1 MQVLDPTTAIAPEM
15 RQIIDGELDRIEDEN
30 DVRILFA
37 IESGSR
43 AWGFPS
49 PDSDYDVRFVYA
61 RPVDWYLTIA
71 PGRDVIE
78 RPITDELDIGGWD
91 IKKALGLLI
100 KPNPVMLEWLSSPIH
115 YRWSEDL
122 CARLTAFAQKTAF
135 GRSCLYHY
143 LHLGERQWA
152 VYAENKDTVNLKKY
166 FYMVRP
172 AMAIRWIRMQPM
184 TPPPMN
190 FQELST
196 GVDLPDDLTGELEQL
211 LIKKSR
217 SKELG
222 EGPRIPSVDAFV
234 LDEFAWAR
242 GATGERPPPKKRLRE
257 EADALFLEIV
267 KGQQG
272 PGA

>member
-1 MQVLDPTTAIAPEM
+1 MDPIDPATAIPTEM
-15 RQIIDGELDRIEDEN
+15 RSAIDAEISRIEREEN
-30 DVRILFA
+30 VRILFA

-78 RPITDELDIGGWD
+78 RPITDELDISGWD

-115 YRWSEDL
+115 YRWSAQE
-122 CARLTAFAQKTAF
+122 CAQLTAFARKTAF
-135 GRSCLYHY
+135 GTSCLYHY
-143 LHLGERQWA
+143 LHLGERQWH
-152 VYAENKDTVNLKKY
+152 VYAENRDTVNLKKY

-172 AMAIRWIRMQPM
+172 AMAIRWIRMQPD

-190 FQELST
+190 FQELSA
-196 GVDLPDDLTGELEQL
+196 GVDLPEELTRELEHL
-211 LIKKSR
+211 LVKKSR

-222 EGPRIPSVDAFV
+222 EGARIPCVDAFMQE
-234 LDEFAWAR
+234 EFGWAR
-242 GATGERPPPKKRLRE
+242 AATGERQPPKKRLRD
-257 EADALFLEIV
+257 EADTLFRMIV
-267 KGQQG
+267 KGDG
-272 PGA
+272 NV